1 MKNHISTYL
10 AVMGLSAAACAA
22 PLATPPLAAGSVPE
36 PGTQLLHTILHPSLS
51 ILHSHLSGLPAPI
64 LAQVA
69 LPEEPAGTPSG
80 QGKQGLRR
88 DALVVIGKSVELAA
102 EDTADAVVAIGGS
115 VTIHG
120 KVTGAAVAIAGNVT
134 VHGEVKDAAVA
145 VLGDVNV
152 EPDALVRG
160 DAVAVGGRVK
170 VAEGGTVQGGTQEVD
185 FGMLGISTPEWLR
198 LWFVEC
204 VLKLRPMAPNVG
216 WLWGVA
222 GGFFL
227 FYFLVALLFPRPV
240 RACAE
245 EFIERP
251 ATTFLMGLL
260 TKILVPV
267 VFVILAATGIGL
279 VVIPFLC
286 AALIFA
292 GIIGKVALLQAM
304 GVAAGRQLNNSLLQ
318 KPLIGFFLG
327 AIFLLV
333 LYMVPVLGLVAFS
346 VAGVWSIGGVVTATF
361 GGLRREIPPKTGG
374 QQAGPPGLNAGL
386 PPSDSAAF
394 TAPAGDASMASPSQ
408 SLAPTGAVPPVTEL
422 VSHPRASFW
431 ERMGAGF
438 LDTVLVSILSAVVGG
453 PPLGFL
459 VALAYFAGMWAWKG
473 TTIGGIVLGLK
484 VVRLDGAAVTFP
496 VALVRGLAAAFSV
509 VVLFLGFLWIAWDKD
524 KQGWHDKIA
533 GTLVLK
539 LPRGTPLVCF

>member
-1 MKNHISTYL
+1 
-10 AVMGLSAAACAA
+10 
-22 PLATPPLAAGSVPE
+22 
-36 PGTQLLHTILHPSLS
+36 
-51 ILHSHLSGLPAPI
+51 
-64 LAQVA
+64 
-69 LPEEPAGTPSG
+69 
-80 QGKQGLRR
+80 
-88 DALVVIGKSVELAA
+88 VELAA

-134 VHGEVKDAAVA
+134 VKGEVGDAAVA

-152 EPDALVRG
+152 EPDAAVRG

-170 VAEGGTVQGGTQEVD
+170 VADGGTVRGGTQEVD
-185 FGMLGISTPEWLR
+185 FGMLGIATPEWLR

-204 VLKLRPMAPNVG
+204 VLKLRPMAPSIG

-240 RACAE
+240 RACAD

-304 GVAAGRQLNNSLLQ
+304 GTAVGRQLNISLLQ
-318 KPLIGFFLG
+318 KPLVGFVLG
-327 AIFLLV
+327 GVFLLV
-333 LYMVPVLGLVAFS
+333 LYMVPLLGLIAFS
-346 VAGVWSIGGVVTATF
+346 IAGVWSIGGAVMATF
-361 GGLRREIPPKTGG
+361 GGVRREIPPRMDGS
-374 QQAGPPGLNAGL
+374 QPGPAAPGSG
-386 PPSDSAAF
+386 
-394 TAPAGDASMASPSQ
+394 TAPADSTTFAPAPESSSPASPSPTAPPT
-408 SLAPTGAVPPVTEL
+408 LALPPATDML
-422 VSHPRASFW
+422 SHPRASFW

-438 LDTVLVSILSAVVGG
+438 LDTVLVSILGAVVGG

-484 VVRLDGAAVTFP
+484 VVRLDGAPITFP

-509 VVLFLGFLWIAWDKD
+509 VVLFLGFLWIAWDRD

-539 LPRGTPLVCF
+539 LPRTTPLLCF

>member
-1 MKNHISTYL
+1 MKNHIRLKLPPNGL
-10 AVMGLSAAACAA
+10 AAAFCLALFASPLLSASSA
-22 PLATPPLAAGSVPE
+22 PRSEPQAPSSIPHPRPWSLPTPF
-36 PGTQLLHTILHPSLS
+36 
-51 ILHSHLSGLPAPI
+51 
-64 LAQVA
+64 LAQVT
-69 LPEEPAGTPSG
+69 LPEDPADTPAG
-80 QGKQGLRR
+80 QGRQGLRR
-88 DALVVIGKSVELAA
+88 DAVVVIGKSVELAA

-120 KVTGAAVAIAGNVT
+120 KVTGVAVAIAGNVT
-134 VHGEVKDAAVA
+134 VKGEVGDTAVA

-152 EPDALVRG
+152 EPDATVRG

-170 VAEGGTVQGGTQEVD
+170 VADGGTVRGGTQEVD
-185 FGMLGISTPEWLR
+185 FGMLGIATPEWLR
-198 LWFVEC
+198 LWFVQC
-204 VLKLRPMAPNVG
+204 VLKLRPMAPSIG

-240 RACAE
+240 RACAD

-304 GVAAGRQLNNSLLQ
+304 GTAVGRQLNLPLLQ
-318 KPLIGFFLG
+318 KPLVGFVLG
-327 AIFLLV
+327 AVFLLV
-333 LYMVPVLGLVAFS
+333 LYMVPLLGLIAFS
-346 VAGVWSIGGVVTATF
+346 LAGVWSLGGAVMATF
-361 GGLRREIPPKTGG
+361 GGMRREIPPKVDASPPPPAAPA
-374 QQAGPPGLNAGL
+374 AGPTP
-386 PPSDSAAF
+386 AADTAF
-394 TAPAGDASMASPSQ
+394 APAPERSSPASPSPATPPN
-408 SLAPTGAVPPVTEL
+408 LALPPATDM

-438 LDTVLVSILSAVVGG
+438 LDIVLVSILSALVGG

-484 VVRLDGAAVTFP
+484 VVRLDGAALTFP

-509 VVLFLGFLWIAWDKD
+509 VVLFLGFLWIAWDRD

-539 LPRGTPLVCF
+539 LPRATPLVCF